1 MLKDKTG
8 ADVFVLLNQF
18 EIITNY
24 SDCLDLALKIYRR
37 QLKAHY
43 SVFDA
48 DGNQLYGDVAVVD
61 FPSNANDV
69 REIMARNFPTISEDI
84 SKKVQSA
91 IDPALPAAA
100 EARGTMNSR

>member
-8 ADVFVLLNQF
+8 SDVFVLLNQF

-24 SDCLDLALKIYRR
+24 NDCLDLALKIYRR

-69 REIMARNFPTISEDI
+69 REIMSRNFPKIAEAI
-84 SKKVQSA
+84 AKNVQLA
-91 IDPALPAAA
+91 IDPALPEAT
-100 EARGTMNSR
+100 EAREVNSR